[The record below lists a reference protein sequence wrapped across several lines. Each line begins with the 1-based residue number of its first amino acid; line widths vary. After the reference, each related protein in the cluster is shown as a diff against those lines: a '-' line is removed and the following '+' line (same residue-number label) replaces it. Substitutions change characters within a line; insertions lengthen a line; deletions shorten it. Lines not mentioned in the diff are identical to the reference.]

1 MNKRGWFVLFIL
13 GFVLVFSNIALADK
27 KTEVSIQNVDALI
40 TEARTALTTLQ
51 NVAKPQEGA
60 SPSAMSERL
69 KRKIDRA
76 ITKAQTRIDSAIKCK
91 ENGNLRKALSDAKHA
106 IDAIDRVKKK
116 IARETEKP
124 TGGKK

>member
-27 KTEVSIQNVDALI
+27 KTDVSMENVDALI
-40 TEARTALTTLQ
+40 TEAQTALTTLQ
-51 NVAKPQEGA
+51 NVAKQEGA
-60 SPSAMSERL
+60 SPSAMSKRL
-69 KRKIDRA
+69 KAKGDRA
-76 ITKAQTRIDSAIKCK
+76 IAKAQKRIDSAIKCK

-106 IDAIDRVKKK
+106 IDAIDRVNNK

-124 TGGKK
+124 IGGKK